1 MVAVKFA
8 KENWRR
14 RFFRRSA
21 RGSFVSLGTLIWL
34 CLIFL
39 ACGFPAFA
47 QTPQPSA
54 GEQSPAHETPGT
66 IYGTV
71 VDQSGAAVAGA
82 HVKLTHADSSVIQD
96 TETGEDGQ
104 FTLAN
109 CAPGNFEIT
118 VMAPRFATQ
127 TFSGTL
133 HPGEVY
139 LTPGITLEVATVES
153 TVRVTPSQY
162 EVAEVQL
169 KEEEQQRILGVIPNF
184 YVTYIPNAAPLSPK
198 QKFRLALKTLV
209 DPVSIT
215 LVGATAGIEQAT
227 NEAGGYGQGAAGYGK
242 RFGATYAGFV
252 TSTMIGSAILPSL
265 LKQDPRYFYKGT
277 GSVRSRALYA
287 IANSVICKGDNG
299 RWQINYSNIMGTLA
313 AGGIAN
319 LYYAPQDRNDA
330 GVTFEN
336 AAISIAEGAASNLV
350 QEFIIKKFTPNLPN
364 HSQNKP

>member
-1 MVAVKFA
+1 MKAVGFA
-8 KENWRR
+8 KENSRH
-14 RFFRRSA
+14 RFFRRRT
-21 RGSFVSLGTLIWL
+21 RGPLVSLGSLTWL
-34 CLIFL
+34 SLIFL
-39 ACGFPAFA
+39 ACGFPALA
-47 QTPQPSA
+47 QTPQPLAS
-54 GEQSPAHETPGT
+54 EQSPAHETPGT

-96 TETGEDGQ
+96 TQSGDDGQ

-109 CAPGNFEIT
+109 CAPGNFELT
-118 VMAPRFATQ
+118 VMAPRFSTK
-127 TFSGTL
+127 TISGTL
-133 HPGEVY
+133 HPGEAY
-139 LTPGITLEVATVES
+139 LAPAITLEVATVES
-153 TVRVTPSQY
+153 TVEVTPSRY

-169 KEEEQQRILGVIPNF
+169 KEEEQQRIFGFIPNF
-184 YVTYIPNAAPLSPK
+184 YVSYIPDAAPLSPK

-209 DPVSIT
+209 DPVSIG

-227 NEAGGYGQGAAGYGK
+227 NESAGYGQGAAGYGK

-277 GSVRSRALYA
+277 GGVRSRALYA
-287 IANSVICKGDNG
+287 IANAVICKGDDG
-299 RWQINYSNIMGTLA
+299 RWQMNYSNIMGTLA
-313 AGGIAN
+313 AGGISN
-319 LYYAPQDRNDA
+319 LYYAPSDRNDA
-330 GVTFEN
+330 GATFEN